1 MNVGMVLGIVF
12 ALFIMAFVLVFGTN
26 VVTNIFSMGSQAQV
40 QKAIKNL
47 EKETE
52 DLYYMAR
59 GSDTFY
65 KMNIPESYRVC
76 FVNVSDPSK
85 QLYPNPANTWN
96 PGFATLYVIN
106 QSKYNVWYYTR
117 NNEKGE
123 GYKIPHLS
131 VPRSFCATRNTKL
144 YLVNEGMV
152 KITIKD

>member
-1 MNVGMVLGIVF
+1 MIKSKGPEFLRFCIPIKQVLLDLGGSGRPAEVTD
-12 ALFIMAFVLVFGTN
+12 LV
-26 VVTNIFSMGSQAQV
+26 I
-40 QKAIKNL
+40 
-47 EKETE
+47 
-52 DLYYMAR
+52 D
-59 GSDTFY
+59 

-96 PGFATLYVIN
+96 PGFVTLYVIN

-117 NNEKGE
+117 DIEKGE